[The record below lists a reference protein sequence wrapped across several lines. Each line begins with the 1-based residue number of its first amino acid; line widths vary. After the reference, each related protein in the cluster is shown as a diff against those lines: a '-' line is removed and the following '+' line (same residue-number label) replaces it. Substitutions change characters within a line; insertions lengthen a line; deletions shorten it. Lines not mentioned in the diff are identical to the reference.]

1 MPAWRRLLLFARLS
15 RPLFL
20 IGGALLYGLGAA
32 IARYN
37 GHTVQL
43 QLLLLGQGV
52 VTALQLMTHYLNEY
66 EDAETDADNPNRTWL
81 TGGSGVLGAN
91 GLPRRTA
98 LNAGLV
104 SLAVAAV
111 LASLLALE
119 GVRGAGSWLTLVL
132 IFLGAYFYSAPPL
145 RLARSGYGEVTTSL
159 VVAGLVPA
167 FAESLQSGSVSW
179 LLVLSTAPLAALHF
193 AMVLAFET
201 PDYATDARLGKRT
214 LMVRLGWR
222 TAMRLHD
229 AAIGFAVAAVLFAGL
244 NGLPQSVMAGSI
256 IAFPLAAAQVWQM
269 HRLRQGFRPQW
280 RSLTFGGMALF
291 ALAAYLE
298 LAGYLLAG

>member
-1 MPAWRRLLLFARLS
+1 MPGWRRLLLFVRLS

-20 IGGALLYGLGAA
+20 VGGALLYALGAA
-32 IARYN
+32 IARYS
-37 GHTVQL
+37 GHAIEL
-43 QLLLLGQGV
+43 RLLLLGQGV
-52 VTALQLMTHYLNEY
+52 ITALQLMTHYLNEY
-66 EDAETDADNPNRTWL
+66 EDAEIDASNPNRTWL
-81 TGGSGVLGAN
+81 TGGSGVLGPD

-104 SLAVAAV
+104 ALAVAAV
-111 LASLLALE
+111 FASLLAVE
-119 GVRGAGSWLTLVL
+119 GVRAIASWLTLAL

-193 AMVLAFET
+193 AMILAFET
-201 PDYATDARLGKRT
+201 PDYGTDGRVGKRT

-222 TAMRLHD
+222 PAMRLHD
-229 AAIGFAVAAVLFAGL
+229 AALAFALAAMLFAGL
-244 NGLPQSVMAGSI
+244 NGAPQRVALGSL
-256 IAFPLAAAQVWQM
+256 IALPLAAAQVWQM

-280 RSLTFGGMALF
+280 RSLTAGGMALF
-291 ALAAYLE
+291 ALTAYLE
-298 LAGYLLAG
+298 LVGYLLSG